1 MPTTTSAIA
10 LPFPCAISCRSSAPL
25 QMGSG
30 WQLSNI
36 LNLQSG
42 EPMSFY
48 DSSDDISFSGEFLD
62 RWDFSGN
69 PSDVHWTTDP
79 AKPMTYLFD
88 SDNHPAQASGNPQ
101 CQAAARPGADLGS
114 YGCFISGSAVI
125 TPPPYRT
132 FGNMARNLFRGPG
145 NANLDFSVAK
155 RWQFSERV
163 SLQLRGEFFNIL
175 NHPNFDGLYTI
186 GTDLSDPV
194 AGINDLGVVSA
205 TPDVGISNPVVGS
218 GGSRHIQL
226 GAKLVW

>member
-1 MPTTTSAIA
+1 LSISAIGHLLRSRAMPTTTFAIA

-101 CQAAARPGADLGS
+101 CQAAARPGADLGF

-132 FGNMARNLFRGPG
+132 FGNMARNLFRGPAMQTWISRLPSAG
-145 NANLDFSVAK
+145 SLVKESAFSFVA
-155 RWQFSERV
+155 S
-163 SLQLRGEFFNIL
+163 SS
-175 NHPNFDGLYTI
+175 T
-186 GTDLSDPV
+186 S
-194 AGINDLGVVSA
+194 
-205 TPDVGISNPVVGS
+205 
-218 GGSRHIQL
+218 
-226 GAKLVW
+226 